1 MNEDIKLRFVCPR
14 DGRKL
19 SPVPLMRYATQ
30 PVRRKCPGC
39 HRHYLLIV
47 RPSTEVREG
56 VYITKAEIT
65 ELPPTVREVQS

>member
-1 MNEDIKLRFVCPR
+1 MEGTLLRFVCPR

-47 RPSTEVREG
+47 RPSIEAREG
-56 VYITKAEIT
+56 VYITKAEIS
-65 ELPPTVREVQS
+65 EINPPIREVR